1 MKIIIKTLVGIAA
14 LFYSLTSISAI
25 ISHNGFDLDTD
36 TNVVTGNGLE
46 WLQWDVT
53 IGESI
58 DQAIFAR
65 SIDGWRS
72 ATTLEMA
79 ALLNSSNFGLT
90 FDGST
95 NVTQTVTSPWTLSE
109 ISIHNDFISL
119 FGITFLDVFD
129 INDPFTFSGALSA
142 GPVTIAGQTIF
153 RIAVND
159 DFSHPLGGKVDH
171 RVIFDSLFE
180 ELSYSNNQYGVA
192 LVRDPSETEAD
203 PVPLPPSLALVSLGL
218 LILSYRRKKSV

>member
-1 MKIIIKTLVGIAA
+1 MKITIKMLVGLAA
-14 LFYSLTSISAI
+14 LFYSLTSTSAI

-36 TNVVTGNGLE
+36 TNIVTGNDLE

-53 IGESI
+53 KGESI
-58 DQAIFAR
+58 NQAISAR

-95 NVTQTVTSPWTLSE
+95 NVTQTITSPWTLSE
-109 ISIHNDFISL
+109 ISMHNDFISL
-119 FGITFLDVFD
+119 FGITFLDVLN
-129 INDPFTFSGALSA
+129 INDPLTFSGALSA

-153 RIAVND
+153 RIAVQD
-159 DFSHPLGGKVDH
+159 DSYHPIVENVDH
-171 RVIFDSLFE
+171 RVTFDSLFE
-180 ELSYSNNQYGVA
+180 ELSYSDNQYGVA
-192 LVRDPSETEAD
+192 LVRELSETEVHS
-203 PVPLPPSLALVSLGL
+203 VPSPSSLVLVSLGL